1 MKRLLLSL
9 LLAATTWLWAGP
21 LFAQQGQGGGGEAP
35 PSLDIMV
42 VPIFGPTTLPP
53 GGWGEVLVRIQNNGK
68 DPYEG
73 QVVAFGGYSRHRD
86 QAYSRT
92 TAPFSVG
99 VGAQVSLRLPVRV
112 SELDQPAVKVLSADD
127 KVLFEQQLNRAD
139 DNRTLLVDVSRASAL
154 GAALRGVA
162 VGSSN
167 DPWAPTFRG
176 HPTSGAASTT
186 VNVTSP
192 VYDPVTGDP
201 LLPQRAASYA
211 RVAAMLMRTDELTR
225 LGADELQALAGWLM
239 GGGTLALVVAR
250 PEDLR
255 HATLVSFL
263 GAEAETRDQIFGE
276 TLADLTLV
284 PPVHTSPYGSAPQ
297 QPTARSPE
305 KIVEEALVSYE
316 GGNLRPTPYGSS
328 APYGLGEVHL
338 LAFDPQT
345 KPAVDSTWVHVRMVD
360 LLRRANARI
369 DGVLFRPGEPHAV
382 AREVRRELDP
392 NESSRWSIVVTALLL
407 CLYAIVAGPLNFT
420 LWRRRGRPLRALV
433 WLPVI
438 SGAAFASVVVVGV
451 VAKGCSGRARHLTV
465 VEAGAGMERGTARR
479 WRGFFVPTSRE
490 LTVRTGSGASVL
502 GSELMDHGE
511 PPVDR
516 LRLDRDGLR
525 LVELNVRP
533 WETLVVRE
541 DGYVDLGGGV
551 AMTKNASGEIVV
563 TNRTGKKLR
572 GVIVWDPST
581 PTGVT
586 YFHETLE
593 DGQSLATSGM
603 TTVGGVAA
611 GSPHGGMT
619 IDFDV
624 YVIDDELDLAA
635 AGLSDAWMAVI
646 DAIPWRKS
654 WFTNTVPVM
663 LAQIEGG
670 EGKTS
675 DTGLVL
681 DSDRLLVRVVGLG
694 GAPP

>member
-9 LLAATTWLWAGP
+9 LLAATAWLWAGA

-42 VPIFGPTTLPP
+42 APIFGPATLPP

-73 QVVAFGGYSRHRD
+73 EVIAYGGYSRHRD
-86 QAYSRT
+86 EAFART
-92 TAPFSVG
+92 AAPFSVG
-99 VGAQVSLRLPVRV
+99 VGAQVSLRIPVRI
-112 SELDQPAVKVLSADD
+112 SELDLPTVQVLSTDD
-127 KVLFEQQLNRAD
+127 KLLFEQQLTRAD

-154 GAALRGVA
+154 GPALRGIP

-201 LLPQRAASYA
+201 LLPRRAASYS
-211 RVAAMLMRTDELTR
+211 RVAALLMRTDELTR
-225 LGADELQALAGWLM
+225 LGAEELQALAGWIM

-255 HATLVSFL
+255 HPTIVSLL
-263 GAEAETRDQIFGE
+263 GDEAEQRDQIFGE
-276 TLADLTLV
+276 TMAELTLT
-284 PPVHTSPYGSAPQ
+284 PPSHVSPYGSAPP
-297 QPTARSPE
+297 QPSATRPDKS
-305 KIVEEALVSYE
+305 VEETLVSYA
-316 GGNLRPTPYGSS
+316 GGNLHPTPYGSS
-328 APYGLGEVHL
+328 AAYGLGEVHL

-345 KPAVDSTWVHVRMVD
+345 KPAVDSAWVHVRMVD
-360 LLRRANARI
+360 LLRRANARA
-369 DGVLFRPGEPHAV
+369 DGIIFRPGEPHAV

-438 SGAAFASVVVVGV
+438 SGAAFAAVVVVGV

-465 VEAGAGMERGTARR
+465 VEAGAGMERGIARR

-490 LTVRTGSGASVL
+490 LTVRTGNGASVL
-502 GSELMDHGE
+502 GTELMDHGD

-525 LVELNVRP
+525 LVELNLRP

-541 DGYVDLGGGV
+541 DGDVDLGGGV
-551 AMTKNASGEIVV
+551 AISRNASGEVVV
-563 TNRTGKKLR
+563 TNRTGKRLR

-581 PTGVT
+581 TAGTT
-586 YFHETLE
+586 YFHEALE
-593 DGQSLATSGM
+593 DGQSVATSAM
-603 TTVGGVAA
+603 TVVRGVAA
-611 GSPHGGMT
+611 GIPHSGST

-624 YVIDDELDLAA
+624 YVIDSELDRAA

-646 DAIPWRKS
+646 DAIPAYKS
-654 WFTNTVPVM
+654 WFTSTVPVM

-670 EGKTS
+670 EG
-675 DTGLVL
+675 
-681 DSDRLLVRVVGLG
+681 
-694 GAPP
+694 